1 MRETR
6 IGSSRRVSLYINKA
20 LSETMQLSIDLILK
34 LKMQTAS
41 RRARNEVKAIFVF
54 LFFRVLVFVF
64 FLTIDMPRRKRF
76 FFCAISRLKDWGC
89 RLETFFSSIVIQ
101 SFRKAKKEF
110 YLQRHFDRFPFFVP
124 CGDKCHPMRD
134 VICVYSAYLITSS
147 SSHVNT
153 NWKQNT
159 FIDPGCFGYF
169 HRHFDIQPRK
179 QADDN
184 YSDVHRWKKEE
195 AIIESINKCKTKGP
209 KRSVMSH
216 KIFSADVANS

>member
-1 MRETR
+1 MEGFSSLKDFFWHTKASAGGKLREIFLPRGPSIDFFSISLFSSLTNRTVQCRQRSSEKMRETR

-134 VICVYSAYLITSS
+134 VICV
-147 SSHVNT
+147 
-153 NWKQNT
+153 
-159 FIDPGCFGYF
+159 
-169 HRHFDIQPRK
+169 
-179 QADDN
+179 
-184 YSDVHRWKKEE
+184 
-195 AIIESINKCKTKGP
+195 
-209 KRSVMSH
+209 
-216 KIFSADVANS
+216 